1 MAARRRRPW
10 RAPVAIAATLVL
22 AVTGV
27 VVALDRLDGQ
37 DVGEQRCS
45 AVLDGTPWHLS
56 PTQSDNAALV
66 VAAAVRR
73 GMPARAATIGIA
85 TALQESKLVNIDY
98 GDRDSVGLF
107 QQRPSQGW
115 GTVEQIMDPVY
126 ATGAFY
132 DELAGVD
139 GYESLEITDAA
150 QRVQRSGFPDA
161 YAQHEVRARA
171 WASALTGYSP
181 AVVTCTL
188 APADAPGSADSLLAR
203 AARDSGALPGTVDDD
218 GGVTLDATAL
228 PAGAAE
234 PARLAWAVGQWAVA
248 VADPEAVTTVTVADR
263 TWTRG
268 TDAADGWAPS
278 GTDALPAGQVR
289 VTLAG

>member
-1 MAARRRRPW
+1 MGGRRRGARPAW
-10 RAPVAIAATLVL
+10 RAPVAVAATLGV

-27 VVALDRLDGQ
+27 VVALDRLDRA

-66 VAAAVRR
+66 VAAAVGR

-115 GTVEQIMDPVY
+115 GTVEQIMDPAY
-126 ATGAFY
+126 ATGAFL
-132 DELAGVD
+132 DALADVD
-139 GYESLEITDAA
+139 GYEALEITDAA
-150 QRVQRSGFPDA
+150 QRVQRSGFPEA

-181 AVVTCTL
+181 AAVTCAL
-188 APADAPGSADSLLAR
+188 AQAEAAGSADSLLDR
-203 AARDSGALPGTVDDD
+203 AARDFGTLPGTVGED
-218 GGVTLDATAL
+218 GSVILDATAL

-234 PARLAWAVGQWAVA
+234 PDRLAWAVAQWSVA
-248 VADPEAVTTVTVADR
+248 VAHPEAVAAVTVADR

-268 TDAADGWAPS
+268 GDGWAPS
-278 GTDALPAGQVR
+278 GTGALAPGQVR

>member
-1 MAARRRRPW
+1 MARRRP
-10 RAPVAIAATLVL
+10 RARRARRATVAVAVTLAA

-27 VVALDRLDGQ
+27 VVALDRLDGD

-45 AVLDGTPWHLS
+45 ALLDGTPWHLS
-56 PTQSDNAALV
+56 PAQSDNAALV

-73 GMPARAATIGIA
+73 GMPARAATIAIA

-115 GTVEQIMDPVY
+115 GTVEQIMDPVF
-126 ATGAFY
+126 AAGAFY
-132 DELAGVD
+132 DELAEVD
-139 GYESLEITDAA
+139 GYEGLEITDAA
-150 QRVQRSGFPDA
+150 QRVQRSGFPEA

-181 AVVTCTL
+181 ATVTCTL
-188 APADAPGSADSLLAR
+188 AEAATSGSADSLLDR
-203 AARDSGALPGTVDDD
+203 AARDFGTLPGTVAED
-218 GGVTLDATAL
+218 GSVVLDATVL

-234 PARLAWAVGQWAVA
+234 PDRLAWAVAQWSVA
-248 VADPEAVTTVTVADR
+248 VADPESVIAVTVADL

-268 TDAADGWAPS
+268 GDGWAPS
-278 GTDALPAGQVR
+278 GAQALAPGQVR
-289 VTLAG
+289 VTLAD

>member
-1 MAARRRRPW
+1 VLVTLGAA
-10 RAPVAIAATLVL
+10 VA
-22 AVTGV
+22 GV

-45 AVLDGTPWHLS
+45 AVLDGTAWHLS

-66 VAAAVRR
+66 VAGAVRR

-85 TALQESKLVNIDY
+85 TALQESKLVNLDH

-132 DELAGVD
+132 DELAQVE
-139 GYESLEITDAA
+139 GYEGLEITDAA
-150 QRVQRSGFPDA
+150 QRVQRSGFPEA

-181 AVVTCTL
+181 ATVTCTL
-188 APADAPGSADSLLAR
+188 ADADAPGSADALLDR
-203 AARDSGALPGTVDDD
+203 AARDFGTLPGTVGQD
-218 GGVTLDATAL
+218 GAVVLDATAL
-228 PAGAAE
+228 PAGTTE
-234 PARLAWAVGQWAVA
+234 PARLGWAVAQWSVA
-248 VADPEAVTTVTVADR
+248 VADPLSVSTVTVEDR

-268 TDAADGWAPS
+268 HEGWASS
-278 GTDALPAGQVR
+278 GTAALPPGQVR